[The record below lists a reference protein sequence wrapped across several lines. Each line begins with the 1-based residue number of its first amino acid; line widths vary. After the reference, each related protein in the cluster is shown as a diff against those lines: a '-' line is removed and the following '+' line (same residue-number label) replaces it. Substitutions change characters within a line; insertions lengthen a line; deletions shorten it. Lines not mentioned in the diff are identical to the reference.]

1 MRLLSK
7 AIIVLL
13 LLAGG
18 VYLYQRLSQPGQDKG
33 KGKKDNEPVP
43 VLATRA
49 ELADLPVSVD
59 LVGRGEAYESVTV
72 MARVDGQVQAVL
84 FDEGRHVAKGDLLL
98 RLDPADF
105 NARLKQA
112 EAALA
117 RDQALLDKARAD
129 LARYRTLQQ
138 QGFVSVERLADLDA
152 TQAAAAATVQADR
165 AAVELARLQLS
176 YTTVRAPIAGIV
188 GARQVFPGSAVKTND
203 TALAVIN
210 RVQPLLVGFA
220 LPESHLA
227 RMRAALAN
235 GTLKAEVGVPGT
247 QAAGESAR
255 ISFVDN
261 AVNPATGT
269 LLMKARLDNRDE
281 RLAPGQYL
289 SVTLVL
295 DTLADAV
302 TVPAEAIQQG
312 PKGPVVYVVK
322 PDHGIDIRPVTL
334 AAERAGRVAIATGL
348 KAGETVVTDGHL
360 RLTAKSRVQIK
371 TAEPKPAKG

>member
-1 MRLLSK
+1 MRSLSK
-7 AIIVLL
+7 AIVVLL

-18 VYLYQRLSQPGQDKG
+18 IYLYQQQGRPQPDQ
-33 KGKKDNEPVP
+33 GKKDKGPVP
-43 VLATRA
+43 VLAARA
-49 ELADLPVSVD
+49 ELRDLPVSVD

-84 FDEGRHVAKGDLLL
+84 FDEGRHVRQGEILV

-129 LARYRTLQQ
+129 VARYRTLQQ

-152 TQAAAAATVQADR
+152 TAAAAAATVQADR
-165 AAVELARLQLS
+165 AALELARLQLA

-188 GARQVFPGSAVKTND
+188 GARQVFPGSAVKINE
-203 TALAVIN
+203 TALAVVN

-220 LPESHLA
+220 LPESHLD
-227 RMRAALAN
+227 RMRAALAK
-235 GTLKAEVGVPGT
+235 GTLKATVSVPGS
-247 QAAGESAR
+247 QESGESAEV
-255 ISFVDN
+255 SFVDH

-289 SVTLVL
+289 RVVLVL

-322 PDHGIDIRPVTL
+322 PDHGLDIRRVSL
-334 AAERAGRVAIATGL
+334 AAERDGRVAIAAGL
-348 KAGETVVTDGHL
+348 AAGETVVTDGHL
-360 RLTAKSRVQIK
+360 RLTANSTVRIG
-371 TAEPKPAKG
+371 PADARPAGN

>member
-1 MRLLSK
+1 MRLMSK

-18 VYLYQRLSQPGQDKG
+18 VYLYQRLGQPGQDD
-33 KGKKDNEPVP
+33 GKKDPEPVP
-43 VLATRA
+43 VLTAKA

-129 LARYRTLQQ
+129 VARYRTLQQ

-188 GARQVFPGSAVKTND
+188 GARQVFPGTAVKIND
-203 TALAVIN
+203 TALAVVN

-220 LPESHLA
+220 LPEAHLE
-227 RMRAALAN
+227 RMRRALAN
-235 GTLKAEVGVPGT
+235 GTLRAEVGVPGT
-247 QAAGESAR
+247 QAASEIAQV
-255 ISFVDN
+255 SFVDN

-289 SVTLVL
+289 RVTLVL

-322 PDHGIDIRPVTL
+322 PDLGVDIRPVTL

-348 KAGETVVTDGHL
+348 RAGETVVIDGHL
-360 RLTAKSRVQIK
+360 RLTQKSRVQIK
-371 TAEPKPAKG
+371 SAEPKPAKG

>member
-18 VYLYQRLSQPGQDKG
+18 VYLYQRVNRPGPDS
-33 KGKKDNEPVP
+33 GKKDKEPVP
-43 VLATRA
+43 VLATQA
-49 ELADLPVSVD
+49 ELRDLPVSVD

-84 FDEGRHVAKGDLLL
+84 FDEGRHVAKGDILL

-129 LARYRTLQQ
+129 VVRYRTLQQ

-152 TQAAAAATVQADR
+152 AQAAAAATVQADR

-188 GARQVFPGSAVKTND
+188 GARQVFPGTAVKTND
-203 TALAVIN
+203 TALAVVN

-220 LPESHLA
+220 LPEAHLA
-227 RMRAALAN
+227 RMRGALAG
-235 GTLKAEVGVPGT
+235 GTLQAEVSVPGG

-261 AVNPATGT
+261 ALNPATGT

-289 SVTLVL
+289 RVTLVL

-322 PDHGIDIRPVTL
+322 PDRGIDIRPVTL
-334 AAERAGRVAIATGL
+334 AAERAGRVAIAVGL

-360 RLTAKSRVQIK
+360 RLTANSKV
-371 TAEPKPAKG
+371 AVKPAPESRGAK